1 MDYQNKTKEDI
12 VFELQKLQ
20 NDYDS
25 LKLSNSILLSRLNRV
40 DLALFESEQYFYHAF
55 EYSAI
60 SMCMVNIDGRF
71 IKVNNAFEKLFGYNK
86 DEIISMNFNDITH
99 PDDSSIG
106 LKFLNSLLKDEI
118 DTATFDKRYIHKNGN
133 VLFVSISVSIIK
145 INEKEPFFISQIFDI
160 TEKKIAEDN
169 LKKSKESYKQ
179 LSKQFEAILDH
190 LPALVFYKDKKNNFI
205 RVNKYMAEA
214 YKKNKREL
222 EGINLIT
229 LYEEKVA
236 NEYFRDDLEVINS
249 GIARLNIEEKWE
261 TAEGLKWVNTSKI
274 PFVDDTGEILGIIGI
289 STDITE
295 RKQAEILI
303 LQKNKELQELNQT
316 KDKFFSI
323 IAHDLK
329 GPFSVLIG
337 ISDLIIDKIDSYDK
351 QKVKSLITSLN
362 LAANNTFKLLQ
373 NLLEWS
379 QLQRGKIKPELMEF
393 NLRDILNSASSLFS
407 DMAKNKKI
415 LFQNNVTSDFLVHC
429 DLNMTNTII
438 RNMVSNAIKFTM
450 DQGVVIVSA
459 KQDGQFVEIQ
469 VKDEGVGIPP
479 ENIPYLFSIEKNI
492 STRGTKDEKGTGLG
506 LLLCKELVKKQG
518 GTIWAES
525 IVGKGSTFYFTL
537 RKPN

>member
-1 MDYQNKTKEDI
+1 MDYKNIAKEDI
-12 VFELQKLQ
+12 VLELQKLQ
-20 NDYDS
+20 NDYNS
-25 LKLSNSILLSRLNRV
+25 LKLSNSVLLSRLNRI
-40 DLALFESEQYFYHAF
+40 DLALFESEQYFRHAF

-60 SMCMVNIDGRF
+60 SMCLVNIDGRF

-99 PDDSSIG
+99 PDDSAIG
-106 LKFLNSLLKDEI
+106 PKFLNSLLNNEI
-118 DTATFDKRYIHKNGN
+118 DTATFDKRYMHKNGN
-133 VLFVSISVSIIK
+133 VLFVYISVSIIR
-145 INEKEPFFISQIFDI
+145 IHDKEPFFISQIIDI
-160 TEKKIAEDN
+160 TNQKIAEDN
-169 LKKSKESYKQ
+169 LVKSKERYKQ
-179 LSKQFEAILDH
+179 FSKQFEAILDH
-190 LPALVFYKDKKNNFI
+190 LPALVFYKDKENNFI
-205 RVNKYMAEA
+205 RVNKYMADA
-214 YKKNKREL
+214 FKKTKSEL
-222 EGINLIT
+222 EGLNLT
-229 LYEEKVA
+229 ALFDEEVA
-236 NEYFRDDLEVINS
+236 GKYFIEDIEVINS
-249 GIARLNIEEKWE
+249 GIARLNIQEKLE
-261 TAEGLKWVNTSKI
+261 TPDGIKWVNTSKI
-274 PFVDDTGEILGIIGI
+274 PFVDDTGKISGIIGI
-289 STDITE
+289 LTDITE
-295 RKQAEILI
+295 HKQAEIII
-303 LQKNKELQELNQT
+303 LQKNQELQELNQT

-337 ISDLIIDKIDSYDK
+337 ISDLIIDNIEYYDK
-351 QKVKSLITSLN
+351 QKIKSLIISLN

-379 QLQRGKIKPELMEF
+379 QVQRGKIKPELMEL
-393 NLRDILNSASSLFS
+393 NLKDILSSANSLFS
-407 DMAKNKKI
+407 DMAKNKKV

-438 RNMVSNAIKFTM
+438 RNLVSNAIKFTSE
-450 DQGVVIVSA
+450 QGVVTISA
-459 KQDGQFVEIQ
+459 KHNGQFVEIQ

-537 RKPN
+537 KKLN